1 MGVGMGSSVPD
12 SPPSPGSQ
20 NYGINLNVT
29 DPEGVYANEN
39 GTNNTPLVGLDSRH
53 ETEQIKSESAH

>member
-20 NYGINLNVT
+20 NYGMNLNVT
-29 DPEGVYANEN
+29 DPEGVYEN
-39 GTNNTPLVGLDSRH
+39 GTNPSLVGLDSRSH